1 MLRNAVVNKR
11 PPSVTSAEMREDAA
25 SMRRKITEDMRADL
39 EKDKQKM
46 TKVGE
51 KKDKNSKF
59 NFISPK
65 IPFMKPCYGT

>member
-46 TKVGE
+46 TKVG
-51 KKDKNSKF
+51 KKKGK
-59 NFISPK
+59 K
-65 IPFMKPCYGT
+65 G

>member
-46 TKVGE
+46 TKVG
-51 KKDKNSKF
+51 KKKEIIK
-59 NFISPK
+59 
-65 IPFMKPCYGT
+65 G

>member
-1 MLRNAVVNKR
+1 MNKR

-46 TKVGE
+46 TKVGKKKE
-51 KKDKNSKF
+51 KSKVRLHF
-59 NFISPK
+59 PPNDLLEAMLWN
-65 IPFMKPCYGT
+65 MK